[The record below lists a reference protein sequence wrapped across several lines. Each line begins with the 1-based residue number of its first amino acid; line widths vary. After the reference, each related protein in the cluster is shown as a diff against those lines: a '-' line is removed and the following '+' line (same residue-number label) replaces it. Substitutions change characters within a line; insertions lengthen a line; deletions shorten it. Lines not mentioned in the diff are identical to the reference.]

1 MYSTLMV
8 YLDPLRDNAH
18 LLKVTAELAGRFE
31 AGVIGVAASQLIR
44 MAYNAGS
51 LSGEILALDR
61 EQINKS
67 MEEAQVAF
75 RAALEQAGRSLEWR
89 PIVTTD
95 PPVVHVARQTRCADL
110 VVAAMN
116 TGGSFLDA
124 SRYVNTSDLV
134 MQAGRPMLVVPEN
147 VSMLPA
153 GTVLVGWKDTRE
165 ARRAIADAL
174 PFLKAAARVVVVE
187 IAETSQ
193 QQDATENVTDVTG
206 WLKRHGV
213 PAVGIARP
221 IEGDNALQLQA
232 IASEHGANLIVAGAY
247 GHSRLREWALGG
259 VTYDLL
265 LRADVCTLVS
275 H

>member
-8 YLDPLRDNAH
+8 YLDPLRDNAN
-18 LLKVTAELAGRFE
+18 LLKVTAELADRFE

-67 MEEAQVAF
+67 MEEAQGAF
-75 RAALEQAGRSLEWR
+75 HAALEQAGRSLEWR

-110 VVAAMN
+110 VVAAMS
-116 TGGSFLDA
+116 TGGSFLDG

-134 MQAGRPMLVVPEN
+134 MQAGRPLLVVPEN

-165 ARRAIADAL
+165 ARRAITDAL
-174 PFLKAAARVVVVE
+174 PLLKGATRVVVVE
-187 IAETSQ
+187 IAETSEL
-193 QQDATENVTDVTG
+193 QDATENVTDVTG

-213 PAVGIARP
+213 PAEGVATP

-232 IASEHGANLIVAGAY
+232 IANEHGANLIVAGAY